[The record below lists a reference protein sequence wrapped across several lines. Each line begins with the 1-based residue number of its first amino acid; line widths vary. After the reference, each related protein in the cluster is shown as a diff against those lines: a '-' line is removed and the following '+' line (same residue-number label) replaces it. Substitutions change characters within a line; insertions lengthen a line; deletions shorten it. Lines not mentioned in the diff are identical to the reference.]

1 MSTDNNER
9 IMAEIRKEVVMLQET
24 IEDMKKKGIDQQAR
38 TKSAVG
44 WIRIEGAKEPT
55 EIGDGTTGGTTED
68 DAS

>member
-44 WIRIEGAKEPT
+44 WIRIEGAKRAYR
-55 EIGDGTTGGTTED
+55 DRRRNNWRNN
-68 DAS
+68 